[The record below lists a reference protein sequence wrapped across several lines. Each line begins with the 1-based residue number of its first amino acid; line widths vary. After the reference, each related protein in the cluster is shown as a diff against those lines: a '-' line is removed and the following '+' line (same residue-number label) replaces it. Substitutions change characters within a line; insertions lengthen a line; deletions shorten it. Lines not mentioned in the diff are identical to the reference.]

1 MSDERNAM
9 SSFWKEH
16 SKDATIEE
24 MFLDSSG
31 QEIAK
36 IEQPEILH
44 MLPDYKGKRILEL
57 GAGIGRHTGE
67 IAEKALHV
75 TAVDFM
81 ENFVQ
86 KNKQAN
92 GKHQNVEFLCADVT
106 QLERDP
112 ESYDI
117 IFSNWLLMY
126 LGDKEVH
133 QLLNKML
140 TWLTEGGQ
148 LFFHES
154 CFGQSGDKE
163 RTTNPTNYRSPMMY
177 GAFLDAAHT
186 VTQDGGVACFEL
198 VWARSL
204 QAYIQMKS
212 NPNQLCWLYKKVV
225 KPAIANGDTEGHPSF
240 QQFLD
245 KQQYSVNGILRYE
258 RVFGKDFVST
268 GGLKTTEEFVP
279 LLKLKPGEKV
289 IDVGAGIG
297 GSAFYMA
304 KAFDVEVLGIDL
316 SANMISLAQE
326 KTLEYDHLCH
336 KVQFEICDVTTRE
349 FSPETFDVVYTRDTL
364 LHIADKPALFK
375 KFLMWLKPGGRL
387 MITDYCCGT
396 DPWTDEF
403 TKYVHQ
409 RGYHLMDVQ
418 TYGKV

>member
-1 MSDERNAM
+1 
-9 SSFWKEH
+9 
-16 SKDATIEE
+16 
-24 MFLDSSG
+24 
-31 QEIAK
+31 
-36 IEQPEILH
+36 
-44 MLPDYKGKRILEL
+44 
-57 GAGIGRHTGE
+57 
-67 IAEKALHV
+67 
-75 TAVDFM
+75 
-81 ENFVQ
+81 
-86 KNKQAN
+86 
-92 GKHQNVEFLCADVT
+92 
-106 QLERDP
+106 
-112 ESYDI
+112 
-117 IFSNWLLMY
+117 
-126 LGDKEVH
+126 
-133 QLLNKML
+133 
-140 TWLTEGGQ
+140 
-148 LFFHES
+148 
-154 CFGQSGDKE
+154 
-163 RTTNPTNYRSPMMY
+163 MY

-418 TYGKV
+418 TYGKTIEGAGFSQVIAEDKTDMFVSVLTEELANFEHQKDSFIKEFSAEDYDAIVSGWTAKLERCADGQQKWGLFVAQKA